1 MSRTHQPRPTAAGCS
16 RINRV
21 SVVTRDVEFLEQS
34 ASLARSLADSLC
46 KTPNGYD
53 HCGALH
59 AVWPDLRL
67 LKLAAEPE
75 RHAAFYR
82 EALERNAASAPRVL
96 VSGCAD
102 WGMLA
107 AVISAY
113 CGTPLDVTTID
124 RCPTPLL
131 LCAWY
136 GGAVGM
142 PVRTAV
148 ADAILF
154 DEYDAYDVVCTHS
167 LLTYYA
173 LDGRERLVSNWQR
186 LLRRGGAVVTVTR
199 LAEQTT
205 PIESIKARAARFG
218 ELVVQ
223 RAVELGIDRDR
234 TILRARAER
243 FAAAQISH
251 PVGNERDVRA
261 LFEAQGFA
269 VTRFEKRQLE
279 GGRDPI
285 SGAARS
291 GAYAEIVAVKR

>member
-1 MSRTHQPRPTAAGCS
+1 
-16 RINRV
+16 
-21 SVVTRDVEFLEQS
+21 
-34 ASLARSLADSLC
+34 
-46 KTPNGYD
+46 
-53 HCGALH
+53 LH
-59 AVWPDLRL
+59 AIWPDLRL

-82 EALERNAASAPRVL
+82 ETLQGGAASAPRVL

-107 AVISAY
+107 TVVSAY
-113 CGTPLDVTTID
+113 RGVLLDVTAID

-154 DEYDAYDVVCTHS
+154 DEYDAFDVVCSHS

-173 LDGRERLVSNWQR
+173 REGRERLVANWQR

-199 LAEQTT
+199 LAQQSGAN
-205 PIESIKARAARFG
+205 ESIEARAKRFG

-223 RAVELGIDRDR
+223 RVAALGVDRDPAM
-234 TILRARAER
+234 LRARAER

-251 PVGNERDVRA
+251 PVGDERDVRA
-261 LFEAQGFA
+261 LFETRGFD
-269 VTRFEKRQLE
+269 VVRLDVRQLE
-279 GGRDPI
+279 GGRDAI
-285 SGAARS
+285 GGAARS
-291 GAYAEIVAVKR
+291 GAYAEILAVKR

>member
-1 MSRTHQPRPTAAGCS
+1 M
-16 RINRV
+16 
-21 SVVTRDVEFLEQS
+21 TRDVQLLEQS
-34 ASLARSLADSLC
+34 ASLARLIADALC

-53 HCGALH
+53 DCGALH

-82 EALERNAASAPRVL
+82 ESLERGAGSAPRVL

-113 CGTPLDVTTID
+113 GGAPLDVTTID

-136 GGAVGM
+136 GGAIGM

-148 ADAILF
+148 ADAIQF
-154 DEYDAYDVVCTHS
+154 DEYDSYDVVCTHS
-167 LLTYYA
+167 LLTYYPQV
-173 LDGRERLVSNWQR
+173 GRERLVVNWQR

-205 PIESIKARAARFG
+205 STESVKARAARFG
-218 ELVVQ
+218 ELTVQ
-223 RAVELGIDRDR
+223 RLAELGIDRDPAM
-234 TILRARAER
+234 LRARAER

-261 LFEAQGFA
+261 LFEAQGFT
-269 VTRFEKRQLE
+269 VTRLDVRQLE
-279 GGRDPI
+279 GIGRDAVG
-285 SGAARS
+285 GAARS
-291 GAYAEIVAVKR
+291 GTYAEIVAVKR

>member
-1 MSRTHQPRPTAAGCS
+1 MHPLWRTAAVCS

-21 SVVTRDVEFLEQS
+21 DAVIGRAELLEQS
-34 ASLARSLADSLC
+34 APLACSLADALC
-46 KTPNGYD
+46 KTPNGND

-82 EALERNAASAPRVL
+82 ESLARNALSAPRVL

-107 AVISAY
+107 VVVDAY
-113 CGTPLDVTTID
+113 RNAPLAVTTID

-131 LCAWY
+131 LCTWY
-136 GGAVGM
+136 GGTVGI

-148 ADAILF
+148 ADALQF
-154 DEYDAYDVVCTHS
+154 DEYDTFDVICTHS

-173 LDGRERLVSNWQR
+173 RDGRERLVANWAR

-199 LAEQTT
+199 LAEQT
-205 PIESIKARAARFG
+205 PSNEAIKGRAERFG

-223 RAVELGIDRDR
+223 RLAEFGIDRDP
-234 TILRARAER
+234 TVLRARAER

-251 PVGNERDVRA
+251 PVGSERDVRT
-261 LFEAQGFA
+261 LFETQGFD
-269 VTRFEKRQLE
+269 VVQLDVRQLD
-279 GGRDPI
+279 GSLGRDPVG
-285 SGAARS
+285 GAARS
-291 GAYAEIVAVKR
+291 GSYAEIVAVKR

>member
-1 MSRTHQPRPTAAGCS
+1 V
-16 RINRV
+16 I
-21 SVVTRDVEFLEQS
+21 RDVQLLEQS
-34 ASLARSLADSLC
+34 ASLARSLADTLC
-46 KTPNGYD
+46 KTPNGHD

-59 AVWPDLRL
+59 AVWSDLRL

-82 EALERNAASAPRVL
+82 ESLEHVAVSAPRVL

-107 AVISAY
+107 TVIAAY
-113 CGTPLDVTTID
+113 RGAPLDVTAID

-136 GGAVGM
+136 GGAVGL

-148 ADAILF
+148 VDAIEF
-154 DEYDAYDVVCTHS
+154 DEYDSYDVVCTHS
-167 LLTYYA
+167 LLTYYVQS
-173 LDGRERLVSNWQR
+173 GRERLVANWQR
-186 LLRRGGAVVTVTR
+186 LLRTGGAVVTVTR

-205 PIESIKARAARFG
+205 ATESVKARAARFG
-218 ELVVQ
+218 ELAVQ
-223 RAVELGIDRDR
+223 RLAELGIDRDP
-234 TILRARAER
+234 TMLRARAER

-251 PVGNERDVRA
+251 PVGNERDVRT

-269 VTRFEKRQLE
+269 VTRLDVRQLE
-279 GGRDPI
+279 GIGRDPI
-285 SGAARS
+285 GGAARS
-291 GAYAEIVAVKR
+291 GTYAEIVAVKR